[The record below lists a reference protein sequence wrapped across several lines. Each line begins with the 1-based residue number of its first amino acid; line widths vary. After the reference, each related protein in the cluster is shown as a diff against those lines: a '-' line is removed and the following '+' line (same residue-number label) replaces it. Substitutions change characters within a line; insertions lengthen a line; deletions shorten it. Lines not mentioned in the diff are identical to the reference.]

1 MILCLSGGVGGAKLV
16 LGLSRVMSAESLVVA
31 VNTGD
36 DFVHLGLEVWP
47 DFDTTLYTLAG
58 LSNPA
63 QGWGR
68 DEESWRV
75 MDELSARGGED
86 WFNLGDK
93 DIALHLL
100 RAQFRSEGLTASAC
114 AGLLRQRFGV
124 APIITPATDQA
135 VHTIVH
141 TEKGALPFQQYFVR
155 HRAEPAVSR
164 LSYEG
169 AATARL
175 SPIVLAALRDP
186 SLEAIVIAPSNP
198 FLSVDPVLSINGCRA
213 ALRDAGVPIIAVTPI
228 IGGAAVKGPTAKIM
242 REFGLPVSG
251 AAVAAH
257 YGDLID
263 GFVLD
268 RTEADDKAVIEAS
281 GVTCAVEQTLMRDDS
296 DKAELA
302 ARVLAFAKVC
312 TRRGGSTL

>member
-16 LGLSRVMSAESLVVA
+16 LGLSRVLDAKSLAVA

-58 LSNPA
+58 LADPQ

-68 DEESWRV
+68 DAETWCV
-75 MDELSARGGED
+75 MDELRARGGED
-86 WFNLGDK
+86 WFKLGDK
-93 DIALHLL
+93 DIALHLV
-100 RAQFRSEGLTASAC
+100 RAQLRNEGLTASEC
-114 AGLLRQRFGV
+114 ASVLRARFEV
-124 APIITPATDQA
+124 ATAITPATDQT
-135 VHTIVH
+135 VRTIVH
-141 TEKGALPFQQYFVR
+141 TDKGALPFQHYFVR

-175 SPIVLAALRDP
+175 SPAILAALRDP
-186 SLEAIVIAPSNP
+186 SLEAIIIAPSNP
-198 FLSVDPVLSINGCRA
+198 FLSVDPILAIEGCRA
-213 ALRDAGVPIIAVTPI
+213 ALRQAGVPIIAVTPI
-228 IGGAAVKGPTAKIM
+228 IAGAAVKGPTAKIM
-242 REFGLPVSG
+242 REFGLPVAG

-257 YGDLID
+257 YEDLID

-268 RTEADDKAVIEAS
+268 RTEASDCAAIEAS
-281 GVTCAVEQTLMRDDS
+281 GVACAVEQTLMRDDAG
-296 DKAELA
+296 KAELA
-302 ARVLAFAKVC
+302 ARVLAFARTCAK
-312 TRRGGSTL
+312 RRGSTT